1 MYWKTRV
8 SLLSPCFVFLLTP
21 HQLDTLDPTST
32 PSTLLSPTYIP
43 QKMDFHWSHPVLIG
57 IVVIMFIMSY
67 FYADHLEPF
76 IHQVSLLHSTPSD
89 TTPSR
94 DTIDSLSSIETTS
107 SVEPFTNYTTCAR
120 KPPKGILKDIFDT
133 YDIYQTRGDQWDI
146 FLPCTYTHVERE
158 LREMPVSRL
167 TGGVVSPT
175 TPTTSTSSVM
185 PSTRPSAELQTQQS
199 LLLTPNS
206 GQRRAIFAVDG
217 CDRLVSKNR
226 LWQALVDA
234 YGRDHAR
241 TLMPPTYI
249 LADPEDLKRF
259 LQQFDPQ
266 AMYICKKNVQ
276 RKKGLLMTNNMDDI
290 LRCHTQGYKIIQEYI
305 TNVHTVHSH
314 KLNLRLYVLIVCNA
328 NGGPKRAYVHTQGKC
343 LYTAKPYSPD
353 TLMDETS
360 QITSLDTSAA
370 LYEGSNALPL
380 TLDDL
385 RQHWYNERIDY
396 DRVMGQVHRALREV
410 VHAVLPGMCQAS
422 KFNNH
427 IRFQLFGADVLLR
440 GDTLE
445 PYVLELNKGPSMKPV
460 NQADYGVKRGVL
472 EDVFKKVGVYAN
484 HTPSSLTVEG
494 ANGNAFRE
502 L

>member
-1 MYWKTRV
+1 
-8 SLLSPCFVFLLTP
+8 
-21 HQLDTLDPTST
+21 
-32 PSTLLSPTYIP
+32 
-43 QKMDFHWSHPVLIG
+43 
-57 IVVIMFIMSY
+57 
-67 FYADHLEPF
+67 
-76 IHQVSLLHSTPSD
+76 
-89 TTPSR
+89 
-94 DTIDSLSSIETTS
+94 
-107 SVEPFTNYTTCAR
+107 
-120 KPPKGILKDIFDT
+120 
-133 YDIYQTRGDQWDI
+133 
-146 FLPCTYTHVERE
+146 
-158 LREMPVSRL
+158 
-167 TGGVVSPT
+167 
-175 TPTTSTSSVM
+175 M

-396 DRVMGQVHRALREV
+396 DRVMGNVHRALREV